1 MSHLLIQMVPLDIAN
16 IILEYTGYH
25 KRRNGQYMPQIVKTT
40 KIYLTFVRRFNRTIS
55 HRRTANN
62 AYGYIILKVSP
73 TTQYAIFNSHAVSN
87 GRL

>member
-1 MSHLLIQMVPLDIAN
+1 MSQLLNQMVPSDIAN

-25 KRRNGQYMPQIVKTT
+25 KRRNGQYMKQIQRTT

-55 HRRTANN
+55 HRTANN
-62 AYGYIILKVSP
+62 GFAILKVSP
-73 TTQYAIFNSHAVSN
+73 TTKYAIFNSHAGSI

>member
-1 MSHLLIQMVPLDIAN
+1 MSHLLNQMVPPDIAN

-40 KIYLTFVRRFNRTIS
+40 KIYFTFVRRFNRTIS
-55 HRRTANN
+55 HRTANN
-62 AYGYIILKVSP
+62 GYGYYAILKVSP
-73 TTQYAIFNSHAVSN
+73 TTKYAIFSSHVVSN